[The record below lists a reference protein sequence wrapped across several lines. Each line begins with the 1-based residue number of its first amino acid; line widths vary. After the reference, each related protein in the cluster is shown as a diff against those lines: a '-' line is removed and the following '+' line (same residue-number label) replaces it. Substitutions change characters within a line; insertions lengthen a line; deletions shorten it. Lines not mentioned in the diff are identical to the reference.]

1 MSIRRRAGLSQR
13 GETLIEFAL
22 VLPILLVCTL
32 AAVDF
37 GRAFF
42 VKNILAQSAR
52 EAVRYLVVN
61 AAADSVNAKA
71 RAIQIASVAGVVV
84 TDADISTPPADP
96 TTKLQEV
103 SVTADFNWLFPNLYR
118 WVGATLSDVT
128 PLTGTAYMRKEG

>member
-22 VLPILLVCTL
+22 VLPILLICTL

>member
-1 MSIRRRAGLSQR
+1 MSIRRRAGLSER

-22 VLPILLVCTL
+22 VLPILLVVTL

-84 TDADISTPPADP
+84 TADDISTPEADP
-96 TTKLQEV
+96 VSKLQEV
-103 SVTADFNWLFPNLYR
+103 SVTADFNWLFPSLYR
-118 WVGATLSDVT
+118 WVGATLNDTT